1 MDSWLIIVIS
11 LIFSAFFS
19 GIEIAFITANKLR
32 IELESKQGFISSK
45 VISSFFLPETS
56 KFIGTL
62 LVGNNIALV
71 VYGIMMAGL
80 LEPIIHRY
88 TGNELSVLAIQ
99 TIISTAIILFT
110 AEFLPKAL
118 FRINPNKVLGFFAI
132 PVLVIYF
139 LLYPIVFIVIGISDF
154 VLKHIFRIKVEVGK
168 TAFDRIEL
176 NNYLREVTS
185 GDDDTE
191 ERDHEIRIFQNALD
205 FAGRKVRDSMIPRPE
220 IIALDVDATIDEL
233 KQTFI
238 DTGLS
243 KILIYRE
250 TIDEIIGY
258 VHSYEMFRRPSAI
271 REVLLPV
278 LIIPE
283 TMPSQEAMKLF
294 LAKRKSIAVVVDEF
308 GGTAGILTVE
318 DVMEEIFGDIED
330 EHDTEVLEEE
340 KISDNEYL
348 FSGRL
353 DIDYLNEQYK
363 LQLPASEEYETLA
376 GLIITHRGS
385 IPYHLEEIVIED
397 FRFIIEKVSETR
409 IERVRLFIL
418 AGD

>member
-353 DIDYLNEQYK
+353 DIDYLNEEYK

>member
-11 LIFSAFFS
+11 LVFSAFFS

-32 IELESKQGFISSK
+32 IELESKQGFFSSK
-45 VISSFFLPETS
+45 IISSFFLPEAS

-71 VYGIMMAGL
+71 VYGIMMAGV
-80 LEPIIHRY
+80 LEPLILY
-88 TGNELSVLAIQ
+88 YVSNGLWVLVIQ
-99 TIISTAIILFT
+99 TIVSTLVILFT

-118 FRINPNKVLGFFAI
+118 FRINPNKILGFFAL
-132 PVLVIYF
+132 PVLVVYF
-139 LLYPIVFIVIGISDF
+139 ILYPVVFIVIGISDL
-154 VLKHIFRIKVEVGK
+154 VLKHLFRLKIETGKV
-168 TAFDRIEL
+168 AFDRVEL
-176 NNYLREVTS
+176 NNYLREVMS
-185 GDDDTE
+185 GDNEQD

-220 IIALDVDATIDEL
+220 IIALDVDASIEEL
-233 KQTFI
+233 KETFVK
-238 DTGLS
+238 TGLS

-308 GGTAGILTVE
+308 GGTAGVLTIE

-340 KISDNEYL
+340 KISDNEFL

-353 DIDYLNEQYK
+353 DIDYLNDEYK
-363 LQLPASEEYETLA
+363 LNLPASDDYDTLA
-376 GLIITHRGS
+376 GLIITYEGS
-385 IPYHLEEIVIED
+385 IPSLKEEIQIED
-397 FRFIIEKVSETR
+397 FRFVIEQVSETR
-409 IERVRLFIL
+409 IERVRVFLL
-418 AGD
+418 SGD